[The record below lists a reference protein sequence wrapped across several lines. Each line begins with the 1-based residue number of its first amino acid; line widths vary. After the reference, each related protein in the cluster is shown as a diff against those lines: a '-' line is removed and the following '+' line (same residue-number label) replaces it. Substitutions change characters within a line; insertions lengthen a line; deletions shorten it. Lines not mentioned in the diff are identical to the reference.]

1 MNPESSYYIPQTLL
15 FLTPETLDG
24 EKLDVYCL
32 GKMLKYFTGADVTSY
47 KVKCKSVFNNK
58 TKYFGLSLSDEERAE
73 GVVRDT

>member
-1 MNPESSYYIPQTLL
+1 
-15 FLTPETLDG
+15 
-24 EKLDVYCL
+24 
-32 GKMLKYFTGADVTSY
+32 MLKYFTGADVTSY